1 MKKIF
6 LFTLAISLM
15 NCSVTKKKEVVVEE
29 KNNSSVP
36 TSSPTKLE
44 KETISEVNK
53 IPVVMTTIEQL
64 PHFPGGQDSLNS
76 FIKKI

>member
-6 LFTLAISLM
+6 LFTLVISLM

-53 IPVVMTTIEQL
+53 IPVVMTKIEQL